1 MSTGLNRICTHN
13 QKRLTAHHFYLSQR
27 QYQISPRGPRPL
39 LLSRALHS
47 STHRHFLCLQGCHY
61 YGNPEICKFP
71 FTIRCRSLTQLLFLS
86 VNWIICMRICYC
98 YSLLREKKFS
108 STLKLSFCLNP
119 PFAISLSSLP
129 LFHITLIFC
138 SLISGSRQLDAITQQ
153 LVSQARINLFIVRI
167 GYRKKLD

>member
-1 MSTGLNRICTHN
+1 MITGLNRICTHN
-13 QKRLTAHHFYLSQR
+13 QKRLIAHHLYLSQR

-61 YGNPEICKFP
+61 MEIQK
-71 FTIRCRSLTQLLFLS
+71 S
-86 VNWIICMRICYC
+86 VNFHLPSDVDLLLSCYFFLLTGLFVC
-98 YSLLREKKFS
+98 GSATVIHYQGKKILKYSKAIFLFK
-108 STLKLSFCLNP
+108 P

-153 LVSQARINLFIVRI
+153 PVSQA
-167 GYRKKLD
+167 